1 MTSIAPVSSGHV
13 TAPQRQQQL
22 RAAAEAFEAIFVRQM
37 IGSMRA
43 ASLTEDPFASASSG
57 QFRDMADARLADD
70 MAARG
75 QFGVADMLMQQ
86 FGGRAAQDDM
96 P

>member
-1 MTSIAPVSSGHV
+1 MSGVAPVGGSV
-13 TAPQRQQQL
+13 TPPAQRQQEL

-43 ASLTEDPFASASSG
+43 ASLAEDPFASASSG
-57 QFRDMADARLADD
+57 QFRDMADARIADD
-70 MAARG
+70 LAARG

-86 FGGRAAQDDM
+86 FGGRVVQDVA

>member
-1 MTSIAPVSSGHV
+1 MTSVVPITGSPHQAP
-13 TAPQRQQQL
+13 RQQEL

-37 IGSMRA
+37 IGAMRA
-43 ASLTEDPFASASSG
+43 ASLTDDPFASASSG

-86 FGGRAAQDDM
+86 FGGRLPKDDT

>member
-1 MTSIAPVSSGHV
+1 VNGIAPVSGIPQP
-13 TAPQRQQQL
+13 APRQQEL

-70 MAARG
+70 MASRG

-86 FGGRAAQDDM
+86 FGGRLAKDDA

>member
-1 MTSIAPVSSGHV
+1 MTTPVHGSAIGRQIAP
-13 TAPQRQQQL
+13 RQQQL
-22 RAAAEAFEAIFVRQM
+22 RAAAEAFEAVFVRQM
-37 IGSMRA
+37 IGAMRA
-43 ASLTEDPFASASSG
+43 ASLTDDPFASASSG

-75 QFGVADMLMQQ
+75 QFGVANLLMQQ
-86 FGGRAAQDDM
+86 FGDTDAGQHQ